1 MKVFLIIL
9 VQLTSLIYFHQLH
22 LLHFNRSAPA
32 PLSLCSIPGFDL
44 KNKDM
49 MCPPERNALKE
60 FYESTKGQEWTNDEN
75 WIDEYGNHCTMP
87 WLGIKCKDDSVVGL
101 NLTNNGLS
109 GRLTTH
115 ISSLPSLEVLDLS
128 DNDIKVSFVSICICR
143 AS

>member
-1 MKVFLIIL
+1 
-9 VQLTSLIYFHQLH
+9 
-22 LLHFNRSAPA
+22 
-32 PLSLCSIPGFDL
+32 
-44 KNKDM
+44 

-87 WLGIKCKDDSVVGL
+87 WLGIKCKDDSVVGI

-109 GRLTTH
+109 GQLTTH

-128 DNDIKVSFVSICICR
+128 DNDIKVSSFVKYLYNFMNIPYLIF
-143 AS
+143 